1 MYTLMSFVIPFVL
14 IHHGFNSIV
23 LKIISEIKSG
33 LKYWR
38 ETSNKIGPSA
48 PSAAVEGA
56 GGVRSTQ
63 RS

>member
-14 IHHGFNSIV
+14 VHNSIV

-38 ETSNKIGPSA
+38 ETSNK
-48 PSAAVEGA
+48 
-56 GGVRSTQ
+56 
-63 RS
+63 